1 MTAHNQQ
8 ITNNTAESRFEI
20 TVDGK
25 LAGFADYQD
34 KDNVRNFNHTEV
46 FEEFRGQGLS
56 KPLIKFSLDHAREND
71 LQILPTCSA
80 YEKFLQKNEEYQDLV
95 AEN

>member
-34 KDNVRNFNHTEV
+34 KGNVRNFNHTEV

-71 LQILPTCSA
+71 LQILPTCPA
-80 YEKFLQKNEEYQDLV
+80 YEKSLQKNEEYQDLV

>member
-34 KDNVRNFNHTEV
+34 KGNVRNFNHTEV
-46 FEEFRGQGLS
+46 FEEFRGLGLS

>member
-1 MTAHNQQ
+1 MIAHNQQ

-34 KDNVRNFNHTEV
+34 KGNVRNFNHTEV

>member
-34 KDNVRNFNHTEV
+34 KGNVRNFNHTEV

-71 LQILPTCSA
+71 LQIFPTCPA

>member
-34 KDNVRNFNHTEV
+34 KGNVRDFNHTGV
-46 FEEFRGQGLS
+46 FEEFQGQGLS
-56 KPLIKFSLDHAREND
+56 KPLIKFSLDHARDND
-71 LQILPTCSA
+71 LQIIPTCSA

>member
-34 KDNVRNFNHTEV
+34 KGNVRNFNHTEV

-71 LQILPTCSA
+71 LQILPTCPV

>member
-25 LAGFADYQD
+25 LAGFSDYQD
-34 KDNVRNFNHTEV
+34 EGNVRNFNHTEV

-56 KPLIKFSLDHAREND
+56 KPLIKFSLDHARDND

>member
-34 KDNVRNFNHTEV
+34 KGNVRNFNHTEV
-46 FEEFRGQGLS
+46 FEEFRGQGLY

>member
-34 KDNVRNFNHTEV
+34 KGNVRNFNHTEV

-71 LQILPTCSA
+71 LQILPTCPA

>member
-34 KDNVRNFNHTEV
+34 EGNVRNFNHTEV

-56 KPLIKFSLDHAREND
+56 KPLIKFSLDHARDND

-95 AEN
+95 AEK

>member
-34 KDNVRNFNHTEV
+34 KGNVRDFNHTEV
-46 FEEFRGQGLS
+46 FEEFQGQGLS
-56 KPLIKFSLDHAREND
+56 KPLIKFSLDHARDND
-71 LQILPTCSA
+71 LQIIPTCSA

>member
-8 ITNNTAESRFEI
+8 ITDNSAESRFEL

-25 LAGFADYQD
+25 LAGFAAY
-34 KDNVRNFNHTEV
+34 KDNGKVREFNHTV
-46 FEEFRGQGLS
+46 VYEEFQGKGLS
-56 KPLIKFSLDHAREND
+56 KPLIKFSLDHARDNG
-71 LQILPTCSA
+71 LQIVPTCSA
-80 YEKFLQKNEEYQDLV
+80 FEKYLQKNEEYQDLV

>member
-34 KDNVRNFNHTEV
+34 KGNVRDFNHTEV

-56 KPLIKFSLDHAREND
+56 KPLIKFSLDHARDND
-71 LQILPTCSA
+71 LQIIPTCSA

-95 AEN
+95 TKN

>member
-25 LAGFADYQD
+25 LAGFTDYQD
-34 KDNVRNFNHTEV
+34 KCNVRNFNHTEV
-46 FEEFRGQGLS
+46 FEEFRGRGLS

-71 LQILPTCSA
+71 LQILPTCPA